1 MQFCSFNG
9 RIIGITLHPKK
20 YKIQCQM
27 NALKFRAFFLHSN
40 PATVFPMSPAIDIR
54 TAELLNRRTAEL
66 SNNTLHSPR
75 N

>member
-1 MQFCSFNG
+1 
-9 RIIGITLHPKK
+9 
-20 YKIQCQM
+20 M